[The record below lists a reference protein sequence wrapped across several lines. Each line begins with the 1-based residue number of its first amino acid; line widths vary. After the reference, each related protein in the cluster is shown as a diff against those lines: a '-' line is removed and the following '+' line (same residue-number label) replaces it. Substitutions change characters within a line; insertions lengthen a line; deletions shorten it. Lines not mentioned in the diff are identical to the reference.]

1 MFFGWLWPLL
11 IVAAIVAIVLA
22 VRDRDSGGSD
32 DAHRDAEQA
41 LARRYANGEID
52 EDEYRQRAATLT
64 ATRPRRTQ
72 QSWWPLAIA
81 VGAIILLIVALLWG
95 GMGSGGMWNTM
106 GRHMGW
112 TQSTSAQTDDAPR
125 PYADATVVEVTATDL
140 AFDPSA
146 ITIDAGDPVN
156 LRLVNRGQVFHDLT
170 IPDLD
175 VTLAA
180 EPGETVTTGITV
192 DTPGT
197 YEFLCTVPGHADAGM
212 RGTLTVT

>member
-11 IVAAIVAIVLA
+11 IVAAIVAVVLA
-22 VRDRDSGGSD
+22 VRDRGGGD
-32 DAHRDAEQA
+32 EAHRDAEQA
-41 LARRYANGEID
+41 LARRYAEGMID
-52 EDEYRQRAATLT
+52 EDEYRQRTATLT
-64 ATRPRRTQ
+64 ETRPRSTQ

-81 VGAIILLIVALLWG
+81 IGAIVLLIVALLWG
-95 GMGSGGMWNTM
+95 GMGSGWMWDTM

-112 TQSTSAQTDDAPR
+112 TQSASQTGDATQ

-146 ITIDAGDPVN
+146 ITIDAGEPVN
-156 LRLVNRGQVFHDLT
+156 LRLVNRGQAFHDLT

-180 EPGETVTTGITV
+180 EPGETVTAGITV

-197 YEFLCTVPGHADAGM
+197 YEFLCTVPGHANAGM

>member
-1 MFFGWLWPLL
+1 MMFFGWLWPLL
-11 IVAAIVAIVLA
+11 IVAAIVAIALA
-22 VRDRDSGGSD
+22 IRDRGRGD
-32 DAHRDAEQA
+32 DDLRDAEQA
-41 LARRYANGEID
+41 LARRYAEGEID

-64 ATRPRRTQ
+64 AARPRTTQ

-81 VGAIILLIVALLWG
+81 VAAIILLVVALLWG

-112 TQSTSAQTDDAPR
+112 TQSASAQTGDTTQ
-125 PYADATVVEVTATDL
+125 PYAEATVVEVTATDL
-140 AFDPSA
+140 AFDPSS
-146 ITIDAGDPVN
+146 ITIDAGQATN
-156 LRLVNRGQVFHDLT
+156 LRLTNEGQVFHDLT

-180 EPGETVTTGITV
+180 EPGETDTAAITV

-197 YEFLCTVPGHADAGM
+197 SEFLCTVPGHADAGM
-212 RGTLTVT
+212 RGTLTVR

>member
-1 MFFGWLWPLL
+1 MMFFGWLWPLL

-22 VRDRDSGGSD
+22 IRDRGRD
-32 DAHRDAEQA
+32 DDDLRDAEQT
-41 LARRYANGEID
+41 LARRYAEGEID

-64 ATRPRRTQ
+64 AARPRRTQ
-72 QSWWPLAIA
+72 QSWWPLVIA
-81 VGAIILLIVALLWG
+81 VGAITLLVVTLLWG
-95 GMGSGGMWNTM
+95 GLGTGGMWNTM

-112 TQSTSAQTDDAPR
+112 TQSASAQTGDANGR
-125 PYADATVVEVTATDL
+125 PYADATVVEVAATDL
-140 AFDPSA
+140 AFDPGA
-146 ITIDAGDPVN
+146 VTVDAGEPVN

-192 DTPGT
+192 DAPGT

-212 RGTLTVT
+212 RGTLTVR

>member
-11 IVAAIVAIVLA
+11 IVAAIVAIALA
-22 VRDRDSGGSD
+22 IRDRDD
-32 DAHRDAEQA
+32 DDHRDAEQA
-41 LARRYANGEID
+41 LARRYAEGEID
-52 EDEYRQRAATLT
+52 DDEYRQRAATLT
-64 ATRPRRTQ
+64 AARPRSTQ
-72 QSWWPLAIA
+72 QPWWPLAIA
-81 VGAIILLIVALLWG
+81 VAAIILLVVALLWG
-95 GMGSGGMWNTM
+95 GMGSGRMWNTM

-112 TQSTSAQTDDAPR
+112 TQSASAQTGDATR
-125 PYADATVVEVTATDL
+125 PYADATVVDVTATDL
-140 AFDPSA
+140 AFDPTA
-146 ITIDAGDPVN
+146 ITVDAGDRVN

-180 EPGETVTTGITV
+180 EPGETVTAGITV

-212 RGTLTVT
+212 RGTLTVR

>member
-1 MFFGWLWPLL
+1 MFIGWLWPLL

-22 VRDRDSGGSD
+22 VRDRDRDRD
-32 DAHRDAEQA
+32 DDGLRAAEQA
-41 LARRYANGEID
+41 LARRYAEGEID
-52 EDEYRQRAATLT
+52 EDQYRQRAATLT
-64 ATRPRRTQ
+64 AARPRTTQ

-81 VGAIILLIVALLWG
+81 VAAIILLIVALLWG
-95 GMGSGGMWNTM
+95 GMGSGSMWNTM

-112 TQSTSAQTDDAPR
+112 TQAAAQTGDAAR

-140 AFDPSA
+140 AFDPSS
-146 ITIDAGDPVN
+146 ITIDAGQPTNV
-156 LRLVNRGQVFHDLT
+156 RLTNEGQVFHDLT

-180 EPGETVTTGITV
+180 EPGETVTAGITV

-212 RGTLTVT
+212 RGTLTVR

>member
-22 VRDRDSGGSD
+22 IRDRGGSD
-32 DAHRDAEQA
+32 EDHRGAEQA
-41 LARRYANGEID
+41 LARRYAAGEID

-64 ATRPRRTQ
+64 DTRPRGNR

-81 VGAIILLIVALLWG
+81 VGAIVLLIVALLWG
-95 GMGSGGMWNTM
+95 GMGSGWMWNSM

-112 TQSTSAQTDDAPR
+112 TGSASAQTGDATR
-125 PYADATVVEVTATDL
+125 PYADATVVDVTATDL

-146 ITIDAGDPVN
+146 IAVDADQPVN

-180 EPGETVTTGITV
+180 EPGETVTAGITV

-212 RGTLTVT
+212 RGTLTVS